1 MTFTHD
7 TEMSLMGAAALVNT
21 MPGSAPGDT
30 DVEGLA
36 TVEDLDSF
44 ARAWQWTGRQ
54 AGSGTDLKQ
63 VHALRLR
70 LRELWES
77 SEEDV
82 VQIVNSLLRECHA
95 LPQVVDHSGF
105 GWHVHATPDDAP
117 IAERMAVEAA
127 MAFID
132 VLRAGELERL
142 RICAAQDCDD
152 VIVDLSRNRSRR
164 FCERGCGNRAN
175 VAAYRARLSGGSR

>member
-30 DVEGLA
+30 DIEGLA
-36 TVEDLDSF
+36 TVQDLDAF
-44 ARAWQWTGRQ
+44 AQAWQWTGRQ
-54 AGSGTDLKQ
+54 AGSVADLEQ

-70 LRELWES
+70 LRRVWES
-77 SEEDV
+77 SEAQV
-82 VQIVNSLLRECHA
+82 VGIVNALLRECRA
-95 LPQVVDHSGF
+95 LPQVVDHDGF

-142 RICAAQDCDD
+142 RICAAPDCDD

-175 VAAYRARLSGGSR
+175 VAAYRARLSGGRR